1 MLATL
6 AISLTGIAGR
16 RPADVSRA
24 ADRLVDEVTRGPSN
38 AINALLLL
46 NGLGEIDRAFD
57 VANAYLLEDGPLMA
71 SVRWRPGQVTVN
83 DQRRRKT
90 HLLFVPVTAPMP
102 ADARFHM
109 LTERIGL
116 TEYWRR
122 AGVTPDF
129 MRRT

>member
-1 MLATL
+1 
-6 AISLTGIAGR
+6 
-16 RPADVSRA
+16 
-24 ADRLVDEVTRGPSN
+24 
-38 AINALLLL
+38 
-46 NGLGEIDRAFD
+46 
-57 VANAYLLEDGPLMA
+57 
-71 SVRWRPGQVTVN
+71 
-83 DQRRRKT
+83 
-90 HLLFVPVTAPMP
+90 VPVTAPMP